1 MSYIYISS
9 WFSNQY
15 VFPLVFMK
23 DKREGKYTHHFDH
36 SPKFCTDQLR
46 DTLQSSYKIAP
57 VYMVNMDK
65 LVKPNRKQ
73 EILL

>member
-1 MSYIYISS
+1 
-9 WFSNQY
+9 
-15 VFPLVFMK
+15 MK

-46 DTLQSSYKIAP
+46 DTLQSSYKIAL